1 MLTISSMD
9 NIGDI
14 IEQEPIGETL
24 IVETNTQDDSSSNAS
39 RTHHNHGTVVMIGAV
54 PLVTTATTVTNH
66 HHHHGSSSHGHKQSN
81 NLRHIVEYREVG
93 DNIVEQRTRI
103 ISAHSARGLEL
114 LKGATAGEI
123 ISTNS
128 EDLSTDE
135 VEISLEHSS
144 KQEILSVIVQP
155 QEDSR
160 DSQLLSPGKLTPSS
174 EIIDTD
180 FRNLNEP
187 TYQTLTSVNG
197 RMSPPGFSPSSSYAT
212 LTPLQPLPPIST
224 MSDKFAYGG
233 HGSNSSFQNNNMNI
247 NLGLNVNSPYHFDKL
262 PSIGISPPHSY
273 SSPTNLGL
281 QQPSPLSPQ
290 SSFSQTEIQSP
301 AKSMSPNGY
310 ESPYSHRDM
319 MGGRNNL
326 QSQSPQLS
334 PQEGSLH
341 SPGGTI
347 STNFCSSSLGMN
359 GGLPSMGSHS
369 NITSHG
375 TPPGLVQISQMHR
388 DQVPPQSPSPP
399 LLAIQQSQVH
409 HHLLTTT
416 TNSNNNPKS
425 SLLSNTNTITI
436 ANQHIN
442 LNNKN
447 NNNGLNNS
455 NNLSQQHHATNQQQ
469 QQQQQT
475 NNVNASSLNLTNDVE
490 EINTKE
496 LAQRISAELKRY
508 SIPQAIF
515 AQRVLCR
522 SQGTLSDLLRNP
534 KPWSK
539 LKSGRETFRRMFK
552 WLQEPEYQRMSA
564 LRLAGR
570 LFSSLKVISEFE
582 IEFAKDFHSEIITI
596 HIHCNFTLIII
607 SVINVKLSSINID
620 IAYTYL
626 NMYKFEIKFHSIL
639 VFSGPNTST
648 WQ

>member
-1 MLTISSMD
+1 MYNMD

-24 IVETNTQDDSSSNAS
+24 IVETNAHDDSSSISSNNS
-39 RTHHNHGTVVMIGAV
+39 RHNSHGTVVMIGAV
-54 PLVTTATTVTNH
+54 PLVTASNH
-66 HHHHGSSSHGHKQSN
+66 HHHHGSGHKQS

-93 DNIVEQRTRI
+93 DNVVEQRTRI
-103 ISAHSARGLEL
+103 VAAHTVRGLEI

-123 ISTNS
+123 LSTNNS
-128 EDLSTDE
+128 DDLSTDE
-135 VEISLEHSS
+135 VEISLEHSN

-233 HGSNSSFQNNNMNI
+233 HGNNSSFQNNNMNI

-301 AKSMSPNGY
+301 AKSISPNGY

-334 PQEGSLH
+334 PQESSLH
-341 SPGGTI
+341 SPGGTM
-347 STNFCSSSLGMN
+347 SANFCTSSLGMN
-359 GGLPSMGSHS
+359 GIQSMGSHS
-369 NITSHG
+369 TITSHG

-388 DQVPPQSPSPP
+388 EQITVSPPSPSPP
-399 LLAIQQSQVH
+399 LLAIQHNTQVH
-409 HHLLTTT
+409 HQLLTTASNNLNNT
-416 TNSNNNPKS
+416 KSSIITTNNTNNITNTNQSSGLKQQQQQLNNLTNSNNNM
-425 SLLSNTNTITI
+425 
-436 ANQHIN
+436 
-442 LNNKN
+442 
-447 NNNGLNNS
+447 
-455 NNLSQQHHATNQQQ
+455 
-469 QQQQQT
+469 
-475 NNVNASSLNLTNDVE
+475 NNVNATSLNITNDVE

-564 LRLAGR
+564 LRLAGMKISGC
-570 LFSSLKVISEFE
+570 SSDLSFLL
-582 IEFAKDFHSEIITI
+582 S
-596 HIHCNFTLIII
+596 LIII
-607 SVINVKLSSINID
+607 FWQI
-620 IAYTYL
+620 
-626 NMYKFEIKFHSIL
+626 F
-639 VFSGPNTST
+639 FS
-648 WQ
+648 

>member
-24 IVETNTQDDSSSNAS
+24 IVETNTQDDSSSISSNAS
-39 RTHHNHGTVVMIGAV
+39 RSHHNHGTVVMIGDV

-66 HHHHGSSSHGHKQSN
+66 HHHGHKQSN
-81 NLRHIVEYREVG
+81 NLRHIVEYREV
-93 DNIVEQRTRI
+93 DEHRTRI

-123 ISTNS
+123 ISTNNS
-128 EDLSTDE
+128 EDLSTDG
-135 VEISLEHSS
+135 VEISLEHRS

-273 SSPTNLGL
+273 SSPTNLGM

-416 TNSNNNPKS
+416 TNSNINPKS
-425 SLLSNTNTITI
+425 SLLSNSNTITI

-447 NNNGLNNS
+447 NNNGLNNF
-455 NNLSQQHHATNQQQ
+455 NNLSQQ
-469 QQQQQT
+469 
-475 NNVNASSLNLTNDVE
+475 
-490 EINTKE
+490 
-496 LAQRISAELKRY
+496 
-508 SIPQAIF
+508 
-515 AQRVLCR
+515 
-522 SQGTLSDLLRNP
+522 LSYDL
-534 KPWSK
+534 
-539 LKSGRETFRRMFK
+539 
-552 WLQEPEYQRMSA
+552 
-564 LRLAGR
+564 
-570 LFSSLKVISEFE
+570 
-582 IEFAKDFHSEIITI
+582 
-596 HIHCNFTLIII
+596 
-607 SVINVKLSSINID
+607 
-620 IAYTYL
+620 
-626 NMYKFEIKFHSIL
+626 
-639 VFSGPNTST
+639 
-648 WQ
+648 

>member
-24 IVETNTQDDSSSNAS
+24 IVETNTQDDSSSISSNAS
-39 RTHHNHGTVVMIGAV
+39 RTHHNHGTVVMIGDV

-66 HHHHGSSSHGHKQSN
+66 HHHGHKQSN
-81 NLRHIVEYREVG
+81 NLRHIVEYREV
-93 DNIVEQRTRI
+93 DEHRTRI

-123 ISTNS
+123 ISTNNS
-128 EDLSTDE
+128 EDLSTDG
-135 VEISLEHSS
+135 VEISLEHRS

-273 SSPTNLGL
+273 SSPTNLGM

-416 TNSNNNPKS
+416 TNSNINPKS
-425 SLLSNTNTITI
+425 SLLSNSNTITI

-447 NNNGLNNS
+447 NNNGLNNF

-469 QQQQQT
+469 QQQQT
-475 NNVNASSLNLTNDVE
+475 NNLNASSLNLTNDVE

-552 WLQEPEYQRMSA
+552 WLQEPECQRMSA

-570 LFSSLKVISEFE
+570 FSS
-582 IEFAKDFHSEIITI
+582 
-596 HIHCNFTLIII
+596 
-607 SVINVKLSSINID
+607 
-620 IAYTYL
+620 
-626 NMYKFEIKFHSIL
+626 
-639 VFSGPNTST
+639 VFL
-648 WQ
+648 Q

>member
-1 MLTISSMD
+1 MD

-24 IVETNTQDDSSSNAS
+24 IVETNTQDDSSSISSNAS
-39 RTHHNHGTVVMIGAV
+39 RSHHNHGTVVMIGSV

-469 QQQQQT
+469 QQQQQQT

-570 LFSSLKVISEFE
+570 LFSSLNVISE
-582 IEFAKDFHSEIITI
+582 DFHSEFSTI
-596 HIHCNFTLIII
+596 HNHL
-607 SVINVKLSSINID
+607 
-620 IAYTYL
+620 
-626 NMYKFEIKFHSIL
+626 
-639 VFSGPNTST
+639 
-648 WQ
+648 